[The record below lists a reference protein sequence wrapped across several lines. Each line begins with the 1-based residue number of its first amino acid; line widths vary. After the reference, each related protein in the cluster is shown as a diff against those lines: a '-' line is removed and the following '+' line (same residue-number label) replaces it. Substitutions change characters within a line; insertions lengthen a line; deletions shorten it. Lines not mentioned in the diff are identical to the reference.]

1 MKILIVEDDSITS
14 TLLSQLL
21 LARHYVVDIALDGQ
35 TGFELAMAW
44 QYDLIVLDWLMPG
57 LDGVSVCRQLREQGQ
72 HQPIL
77 LLTSRDRDR
86 DVVAG
91 LDAGADDYVT
101 KPFHADTLLAR
112 IRALLRRGL
121 GPSAPPTLC
130 WGQLHLDLAAAEV
143 TYAGQLLALTPK
155 EFALLELFLRH
166 PKRVFSRSAIIDRLW
181 SIDASPS
188 EGAVTNLMKD
198 LRRKLKKA
206 GLVEDVIETVYGLG
220 YRLQSVT
227 AGAGATAAAAGEQL
241 PTSSPAGLAS
251 LQQTL
256 ERFQPTVRQ
265 QVAALEYGLQQL
277 EQVAT
282 EPAARR
288 DSEVLAHKLSGSL
301 GVFGFGAASELAGE
315 IEQRLRSQPLGPAD
329 CRHLQQL
336 MVALKAAMQPS
347 SKLAQPEPVQPPVQ
361 PAMARSAV
369 PKARRERASAL
380 KPLAPKAI
388 VSC

>member
-35 TGFELAMAW
+35 TGFELALAW
-44 QYDLIVLDWLMPG
+44 QYDLIVLDWLMPA
-57 LDGVSVCRQLREQGQ
+57 LDGVSVCRQLRERGQ

-77 LLTSRDRDR
+77 LLTARDRDR
-86 DVVAG
+86 DIVAG

-101 KPFHADTLLAR
+101 KPFQADTLLAR
-112 IRALLRRGL
+112 IRALLRRGQ
-121 GPSAPPTLC
+121 GPSAPPMLR
-130 WGQLHLDLAAAEV
+130 WGQLQLDLVAAEV

-206 GLVEDVIETVYGLG
+206 GLAEDVIETVYGLG
-220 YRLQSVT
+220 YRLRSVVP
-227 AGAGATAAAAGEQL
+227 AAGGQ
-241 PTSSPAGLAS
+241 SPAPSAAGLAS

-256 ERFQPTVRQ
+256 ERFQPALRQ
-265 QVAALEYGLQQL
+265 QVAALEEALQQL
-277 EQVAT
+277 AQTAA
-282 EPAARR
+282 EPAARH
-288 DSEVLAHKLSGSL
+288 DSEALAHKLSGSL
-301 GVFGFGAASELAGE
+301 GIFGFGAASQLAGE
-315 IEQRLRSQPLGPAD
+315 IEQGLRSQPLLPAD

-336 MVALKAAMQPS
+336 MVALKAALQP
-347 SKLAQPEPVQPPVQ
+347 LPEQAHELVRAAAPRPQIE
-361 PAMARSAV
+361 RSAG
-369 PKARRERASAL
+369 L
-380 KPLAPKAI
+380 KPRSAEAI
-388 VSC
+388 AFR